1 MAEGLDL
8 QLRADLAADL
18 LHFLQAALSCQDHT
32 LGAEVIPG
40 LGALIVGD
48 GLLGGDVTLAVGG
61 VLARQGE
68 GTQISKDQGVHTGV
82 IQLLH
87 VGGQV
92 DDFVVAGHGVDG
104 DVDLDAVVMGVFH
117 RHGQLL
123 RGEVT
128 GEGAHAEAGTGQV
141 HSVGAVENGHFQPF
155 HISGG
160 GEKFKFC
167 HINLR

>member
-8 QLRADLAADL
+8 QLGIDLPADL
-18 LHFLQAALSCQDHT
+18 LHFLQAAFPGQDHA

-40 LGALIVGD
+40 LGAFVVGD
-48 GLLGGDVTLAVGG
+48 GLLGGNVPLAVGG

-68 GTQISKDQGVHTGV
+68 GAQIGKDQGVHTGV
-82 IQLLH
+82 IQLFH
-87 VGGQV
+87 VGGQM

-123 RGEVT
+123 RGEIT

-141 HSVGAVENGHFQPF
+141 HSVSTVENGHFQPF

-160 GEKFKFC
+160 GEKFKLC